1 MSKKE
6 ETLYPF
12 YLYRGD
18 KPLNKDRAYP
28 FSHTYGSN
36 ITICIEPHGTK
47 FLSTPRSTVQG
58 IETKYLTLSH
68 IFGSERPIVKPKSVL
83 FYEGQALGFRF
94 ISPSAFTFD
103 IELTAFSEAV
113 INYLAQN
120 LPSEFLVTKS
130 NGEFTTEFEETTR
143 QKVVDLSE
151 NRAVIEYIAFTLYNK
166 VQQ

>member
-28 FSHTYGSN
+28 FSHIYGAN
-36 ITICIEPHGTK
+36 ITICTEPHGAK

-58 IETKYLTLSH
+58 VDTKYLSLTH

-103 IELTAFSEAV
+103 IELTAFPTEVVTLLS
-113 INYLAQN
+113 QT
-120 LPSEFLVTKS
+120 LPSELLILGS
-130 NGEFTTEFEETTR
+130 NGQFTTYHERTTY

-151 NRAVIEYIAFTLYNK
+151 NKTIIDYIVFLLHSKLA
-166 VQQ
+166 